1 MLKNYFKTA
10 WRNLR
15 RNKSATVINITGLMI
30 GMTCCLLIGLYIHH
44 ELSYDKFQEKRSR
57 IARVIMGYQFSGGE
71 GEMKG
76 NYTST
81 KVLPAFQR
89 TFPEVESGTRMMMAA
104 RIIGVD
110 NKQFEE
116 TRVLYADST
125 LFNVFSFRLLKGNPA
140 QALSGIKKAVL
151 SASTA
156 KKYFGDEDPVGQVIK
171 FGANATPVEVTG
183 VIEDCPTN
191 SQIKYDLIVSF
202 STMQANQETTWF
214 NANYTTYLLF
224 KDPAGIAS
232 LQGKLPAFMK
242 KEMEGTGATINYYL
256 EPFADVH
263 LHSAYDGFEPNVSI
277 SYIYIIGAVAL
288 LILLIACFTYINLS
302 TARSMERAKEVGIR
316 KVVGAEKKQIFGQ
329 FLSESVVLSIIA
341 LLLSFGAVLL
351 LLPSFNQLSDRQLSP
366 VLLFSPFVIAVSLLA
381 IICIG
386 LLAGSYPAIVLSGF
400 QPVRVLKG
408 AFKSTS
414 SGALLRKTLI
424 VFQFSISA
432 FLIIATFIIQK
443 QLHFIQNRK
452 LGYDREHVLVLPMD
466 LNIHKNLAAIRAEM
480 KSNPDIVSISR
491 ASNAPTEILGGY
503 NMRNARMDKNEQI
516 AVTAGIIDEEYLKT
530 TGIQLAAGR
539 DITAQDV
546 AAVTSEDEEA
556 VLQHQFLINES
567 AARTLGWTPEEAIGQ
582 PFWLDESRPGFVKG
596 VVKDF
601 NFSSM
606 HNPINPLVLFPGE
619 WGRTLLVKISGR
631 NIPQTIAFMET
642 KWKSLVPTRPFSYHF
657 MDDDF
662 NKLYNNELRLGK
674 VINLFAGIAI
684 SLACLGLFGLSSYTT
699 QQRIKEIGVRRVI
712 GASVFNIVFLLSRDF
727 VKFVLISFLIATP
740 LAWWAMHNWL
750 QDYAYAIKIPVWI
763 FGLAALLILTITLLT
778 ISLQSIRAATMNPV
792 KSLRSE

>member
-1 MLKNYFKTA
+1 MLRNYFKTA

-44 ELSYDKFQEKRSR
+44 ELSYDKFQEKRNR

-71 GEMKG
+71 AEMKG

-89 TFPEVESGTRMMMAA
+89 TFPEVESGTRMMMGA
-104 RIIGVD
+104 RIIGID

-116 TRVLYADST
+116 TRVLFADST
-125 LFNVFSFRLLKGNPA
+125 LFNVFSFKLLKGNPA
-140 QALSGIKKAVL
+140 QALSGIRKTVL

-156 KKYFGDEDPVGQVIK
+156 KKYFGDENPVGQVITM
-171 FGANATPVEVTG
+171 GASAIPVEVTG
-183 VIEDCPTN
+183 VMEDCPTN

-202 STMQANQETTWF
+202 SSMMANQETTWF

-224 KDPAGIAS
+224 KDPSGIAS

-242 KEMEGTGATINYYL
+242 KEMEGSGATINFYL
-256 EPFADVH
+256 EPFAGVH
-263 LHSAYDGFEPNVSI
+263 LHSPYDGFEPNVSI

-288 LILLIACFTYINLS
+288 LILAIACFTYINLS

-329 FLSESVVLSIIA
+329 FLSESVILSIIA
-341 LLLSFGAVLL
+341 LLLSFGVVML

-366 VLLFSPFVIAVSLLA
+366 VLLFSPFVIAVSLVA

-408 AFKSTS
+408 AFRSTS

-452 LGYDREHVLVLPMD
+452 MGYDREHVLVLPMD
-466 LNIHKNLAAIRAEM
+466 LNIHKNLAAIRSEM
-480 KSNPDIVSISR
+480 KSNPDIISISR

-567 AARTLGWTPEEAIGQ
+567 AARTLGWTPEDAIGQ

-606 HNPINPLVLFPGE
+606 HNPINPLVLFPGQ

-631 NIPQTIAFMET
+631 NIPQTLAFMET

-662 NKLYNNELRLGK
+662 NKLYNNEIRLGK

-727 VKFVLISFLIATP
+727 VKFVLISFLVATP
-740 LAWWAMHNWL
+740 LAWWTMHNWL